1 MASGRE
7 IDHCTHMAVHTR
19 KILQSKIG
27 RFSAS
32 LGVSLAYKMSEIIL
46 KFYTAEKFRNTVLIS
61 LLVRL

>member
-1 MASGRE
+1 MTSGRE

-32 LGVSLAYKMSEIIL
+32 LGVSLALSEIIL

>member
-7 IDHCTHMAVHTR
+7 IGHCTSDRAVHTR

-32 LGVSLAYKMSEIIL
+32 LGVSLA
-46 KFYTAEKFRNTVLIS
+46 
-61 LLVRL
+61 